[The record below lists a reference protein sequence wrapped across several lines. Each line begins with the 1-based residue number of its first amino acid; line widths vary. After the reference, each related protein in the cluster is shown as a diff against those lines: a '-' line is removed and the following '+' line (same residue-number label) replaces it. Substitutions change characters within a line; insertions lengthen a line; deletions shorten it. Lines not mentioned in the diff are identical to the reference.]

1 MSYFARLR
9 GRDSR
14 RRPAPARYVLEA
26 LEGRTMLS
34 ATASSVAAS
43 HERITSET
51 VLQSSLTTAVT
62 GARVTFNATV
72 EDTRNDAPIAS
83 GTVNFTIESPQK
95 IVLGNVNVNKQ
106 GAASIATKDLTKIG
120 QYQIKAQ
127 YTPSNPK
134 ISASAAAPVTVK
146 VIPIPLNVPTVT
158 TLASAASTAE
168 VGQYVPLVAT
178 VADAGT
184 GTQVDAGRVEP
195 IKGTVE
201 FFTDS
206 PTPIILGD
214 VPLSGTDKASLP
226 TNLLKNAG
234 PYQIEAEFLPSNFFF
249 TGSVSA
255 PTTVTI
261 SPATHNSPT
270 VTTLE
275 TPTTT
280 FETGESIPLNMTVQ
294 NAYSGLANG
303 VVQIVS
309 VSRHPVVLATID
321 VSTIG
326 RPISIVTNKLQEVG
340 QYRIEAEFSPTGN
353 RFAASISAPVTVTV
367 TPLTAASFAVT
378 PTVHRGHLNEPLSVT
393 VTALNAE
400 NRPRT
405 NYTGTIAF
413 SSPTDSWTIFPA
425 SVYASLDITPPPP
438 QSTGLATFA
447 IQSYTFTPADHGT
460 HTFVGEVNYGKG
472 GAETLKATQAN
483 DPKVFGTT
491 TFAIG

>member
-9 GRDSR
+9 VRDSR

-34 ATASSVAAS
+34 GTASSVAAS

-72 EDTRNDAPIAS
+72 ADARNDAPIAS

-134 ISASAAAPVTVK
+134 ISASAGAPVTVK

-275 TPTTT
+275 APTTT
-280 FETGESIPLNMTVQ
+280 FETGESIPLNVTVQ
-294 NAYSGLANG
+294 NADSGLANG

-326 RPISIVTNKLQEVG
+326 RQISIVTDKLQKVG

-353 RFAASISAPVTVTV
+353 RFAGSISAPVTVTV
-367 TPLTAASFAVT
+367 TPADGGLLRTDAHGPSRSSQRAVERHGHGPQCREPAPDELHRHDRLLQSHRFLDDFPRICVRQPRHHAAAASIDRTGDICDPV
-378 PTVHRGHLNEPLSVT
+378 VHLHSG
-393 VTALNAE
+393 
-400 NRPRT
+400 RPRH
-405 NYTGTIAF
+405 AH
-413 SSPTDSWTIFPA
+413 
-425 SVYASLDITPPPP
+425 VRRRSLIR
-438 QSTGLATFA
+438 
-447 IQSYTFTPADHGT
+447 
-460 HTFVGEVNYGKG
+460 
-472 GAETLKATQAN
+472 
-483 DPKVFGTT
+483 
-491 TFAIG
+491 